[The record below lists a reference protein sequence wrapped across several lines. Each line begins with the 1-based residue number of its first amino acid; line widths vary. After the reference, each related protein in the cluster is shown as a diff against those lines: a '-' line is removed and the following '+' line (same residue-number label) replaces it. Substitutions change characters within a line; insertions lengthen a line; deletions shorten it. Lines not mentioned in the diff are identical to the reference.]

1 MLSTMKTAEL
11 PHLTVYQTGK
21 TFKVL
26 HVTGSG
32 GMSMP
37 EHFCTGEAVL
47 VVQRGSAVLRMKGE
61 EFPLKQHD
69 AMVIPKDERHAL
81 VIDEDFQSHV
91 IMGVD
96 AEIKF
101 A

>member
-1 MLSTMKTAEL
+1 M
-11 PHLTVYQTGK
+11 GK

-26 HVTGSG
+26 HVTGSP
-32 GMSMP
+32 GMDMP

-61 EFPLKQHD
+61 EYSLKQHD
-69 AMVIPKDERHAL
+69 AILIPKEERHTLA
-81 VIDEDFQSHV
+81 IGEDFQSQV
-91 IMGVD
+91 IMEVD

>member
-1 MLSTMKTAEL
+1 MKTAQL

-26 HVTGSG
+26 QVTGSP
-32 GMSMP
+32 GMGMP

-61 EFPLKQHD
+61 AFPLKQHD
-69 AMVIPKDERHAL
+69 AIVIPEGERHTLA
-81 VIDEDFQSHV
+81 IGEDFQSHV
-91 IMGVD
+91 VMEVD

>member
-1 MLSTMKTAEL
+1 MKTAEL
-11 PHLTVYQTGK
+11 PHLTVHQMGE

-26 HVTGSG
+26 QVTGSE
-32 GMSMP
+32 GMNMP
-37 EHFCTGEAVL
+37 EHFCTGEAVV
-47 VVQRGSAVLRMKGE
+47 VVQRGSAVLHMKSK

-69 AMVIPKDERHAL
+69 SIVIPEREKHTL
-81 VIDEDFQSHV
+81 VIGDDFQSHV

>member
-1 MLSTMKTAEL
+1 MKTAEL
-11 PHLTVYQTGK
+11 PHLTVYQTGN

-26 HVTGSG
+26 QVTGLA

-47 VVQRGSAVLRMKGE
+47 VVQRGSAVLRMKGD

-69 AMVIPKDERHAL
+69 AMVIPHEEKHSL
-81 VIDEDFQSHV
+81 VIGEDFQAQV
-91 IMGVD
+91 IMATD